1 MTNKVKIGI
10 GPAPETVTHEI
21 TIVLPGGDE
30 ADLSIDYIYRSKDEF
45 AEFLENNGET
55 VDKEYQAN
63 LTAAIKHAG
72 IVKATFDA
80 MTEDDQ
86 QKVLFDYRVEKN
98 KKKGAKKITQEQTK
112 SDAEQVLQIAKGW
125 DLGDEFTLDNLIK
138 FENRYSG
145 VLMAIV
151 QGYPQA
157 LFGARLKN

>member
-1 MTNKVKIGI
+1 MANKVKIGI

-30 ADLSIDYIYRSKDEF
+30 ADLSIDYIYRTKDEF
-45 AEFLENNGET
+45 AEFIESNSKA
-55 VDKEYQAN
+55 VDKEYEAN
-63 LTAAIKHAG
+63 ISAAIKHAG
-72 IVKATFDA
+72 IAKAAFDA
-80 MTEDDQ
+80 MPVDDQ
-86 QKVLFDYRVEKN
+86 QKVLFDYRVEQN
-98 KKKGAKKITQEQTK
+98 KKKGAKKLTQDQTK
-112 SDAEQVLQIAKGW
+112 KDAEHVLQIAKGW

>member
-1 MTNKVKIGI
+1 MANKVKIGI

-21 TIVLPGGDE
+21 TIVLPSGDE
-30 ADLSIDYIYRSKDEF
+30 SDLSIDYIYRSKDEF
-45 AEFLENNGET
+45 AEFLEKNGET
-55 VDKEYQAN
+55 IDKEYQAN
-63 LTAAIKHAG
+63 LAAAIKHAG
-72 IVKATFDA
+72 IEKATFDA
-80 MTEDDQ
+80 MPEDDQ
-86 QKVLFDYRVEKN
+86 QKVLFDYRVGQN
-98 KKKGAKKITQEQTK
+98 KKKGAKKLTQEQTK
-112 SDAEQVLQIAKGW
+112 KDAEHVMQIAKGW

>member
-1 MTNKVKIGI
+1 MANKVKIGI
-10 GPAPETVTHEI
+10 GPAPETINHEI

-45 AEFLENNGET
+45 AEFLEKQGE
-55 VDKEYQAN
+55 VIDKEYQAN
-63 LTAAIKHAG
+63 LAAAIKHAG
-72 IVKATFDA
+72 ITKAAFDA
-80 MTEDDQ
+80 ISAEDQ
-86 QKVLFDYRVEKN
+86 QTVLFDYRAEQS
-98 KKKGAKKITQEQTK
+98 KKKGAKKLTQEQTK
-112 SDAEQVLQIAKGW
+112 KDAEHVLQIAKGW
-125 DLGDEFTLDNLIK
+125 DLADEFTLDNLIK